1 MMRLF
6 IYTILSLL
14 IVSQTAA
21 AEDRKA
27 DLRIY
32 IFGNSL
38 IHHLT
43 PSDETTVP
51 HWLHHLALAAGKTFA
66 VDGQWGFL
74 RNFEKDLPPI
84 GQWSFKQAKGN
95 WNRDNAAF
103 ADAGFNAIMVNPANF
118 IQYQPADRP
127 YDGENP
133 DNQTPLGA
141 TLALFDWLE
150 GQTPGQTYYVYEGWA
165 NMETFANTVPE
176 SASELADYH
185 AFNIGDYNA
194 WYEDY
199 LRRIRES
206 RPDLDVSL
214 IPMASVLSKLL
225 TETELKDLQP
235 TDLYSDNAPH
245 GTNNTYFL
253 AALIT
258 YTALYGEQAPD
269 AFTPP
274 DGLHPL
280 IRENYPAIA
289 AKICAELAGTAA
301 CRDSRSG

>member
-1 MMRLF
+1 MRFF
-6 IYTILSLL
+6 IYTILSVL
-14 IVSQTAA
+14 IACQTSS
-21 AEDRKA
+21 AEDRRA
-27 DLRIY
+27 DIRVY

-38 IHHLT
+38 IHHQT

-84 GQWSFKQAKGN
+84 DQWSFKQAKGV

-103 ADAGFNAIMVNPANF
+103 AKAGFNAIMVNPANF

-127 YDGENP
+127 YDGDNP
-133 DNQTPLGA
+133 NNQTPLGA

-150 GQTPGQTYYVYEGWA
+150 AQTPGQTYYIYEGWA
-165 NMETFANTVPE
+165 DMGTFADPVPDD
-176 SASELADYH
+176 ASDLENYH
-185 AFNIGDYNA
+185 AFNTGDYHA

-199 LRRIRES
+199 VRRIKES
-206 RPDLDVSL
+206 RPGLDVNL
-214 IPMASVLSKLL
+214 IPVASVLSKLL

-235 TDLYSDNAPH
+235 SDLYSDTAPH

-253 AALIT
+253 AAVIT

-274 DGLHPL
+274 DSLHPL
-280 IRENYPAIA
+280 IRENYNAIA
-289 AKICAELAGTAA
+289 GRVCSELAGMAD
-301 CRDSRSG
+301 CRSGRSG